1 MKLEELKKTKFH
13 CSFLECH
20 KQSWQHDSRWTGYGY
35 TPRPN
40 YAFILVCSDMKMEFR
55 LQSGKI
61 IEAKKGDLVFVPKG
75 TVYIVSFFHTSKR
88 FDSYTVNFL
97 LSDEACRELVLEDEP
112 QVFKYN
118 VDDSLPLLAENCFQ
132 SYLCRDTNR
141 IKVLSHFY
149 SFLDV
154 ALTLTSYNAECYYPI
169 KIGAELLIREWNENK
184 KIEYYA
190 KQCRVHKSY
199 FYKLF
204 KAWSGVSPT
213 AYRNRLRVTA
223 AKDLLAHTNLPVC
236 EIARKTGFDDPY
248 YFSRLF
254 KKEIGLSP
262 VQYKKQNRPSL
273 CDKKTE

>member
-20 KQSWQHDSRWTGYGY
+20 KQSWQHESKWTGYQS
-35 TPRPN
+35 TPRPTD
-40 YAFILVCSDMKMEFR
+40 AFVLIDSDMTMEFR
-55 LQSGKI
+55 LRNGKRI
-61 IEAKKGDLVFVPKG
+61 LAQKGDVVFIPKG
-75 TVYIVSFFHTSKR
+75 TVYTVSFFRTSKQ

-97 LSDEACRELVLEDEP
+97 LSDESCRELVLEDEP

-118 VDDSLPLLAENCFQ
+118 FDDSLPLLAENCFQ
-132 SYLCRDTNR
+132 AYLCRETNR
-141 IKVLSHFY
+141 IKLLSQFY

-154 ALTLTSYNAECYYPI
+154 ALTVTSYNAECYYPI
-169 KIGAELLIREWNENK
+169 KTGVELLIHEWNENK
-184 KIEYYA
+184 KIEHYA
-190 KQCRVHKSY
+190 KQCHVHKSY

-213 AYRNRLRVTA
+213 QYRNQLRLTA
-223 AKDLLAHTNLPVC
+223 AKDLLAHTNLPIF
-236 EIARKTGFDDPY
+236 EIAHKTGFDDPY

-262 VQYKKQNRPSL
+262 VQYKKRSRSL
-273 CDKKTE
+273 SC